1 MRLDAR
7 FHGHDGRETTDF
19 VCEFLR
25 QDIVDLIVK
34 VVSGRYAGEC
44 TDKRERVRE

>member
-7 FHGHDGRETTDF
+7 FRGHDSRETTDF
-19 VCEFLR
+19 VCNSETGHLW
-25 QDIVDLIVK
+25 IVK

>member
-7 FHGHDGRETTDF
+7 FRGHDGRETTDF

-25 QDIVDLIVK
+25 QDTVNREG
-34 VVSGRYAGEC
+34 VSGRYAGAC